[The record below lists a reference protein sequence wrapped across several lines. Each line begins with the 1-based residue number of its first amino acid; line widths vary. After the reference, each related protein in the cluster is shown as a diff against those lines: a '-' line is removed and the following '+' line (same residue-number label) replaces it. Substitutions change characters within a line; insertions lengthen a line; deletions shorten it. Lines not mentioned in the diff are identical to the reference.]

1 MYIVYAFMYSKAP
14 ERENNSEQHMKTGRK
29 EWSTVKLDQKHRQR
43 CWQLGL
49 GGKRKKQEFH
59 LEHHGVSAK

>member
-1 MYIVYAFMYSKAP
+1 MCIVYAFMYSEAP
-14 ERENNSEQHMKTGRK
+14 ERENGEQHMKTGRK

-49 GGKRKKQEFH
+49 GGKCKSKN
-59 LEHHGVSAK
+59 ST